1 MNEGIKSLQHFS
13 PSLAKNLNQISTY
26 RMFIDFLMGIF
37 RRLNIRCFEA
47 RILKFESSSLTER
60 YLKGD
65 VEKGERV

>member
-1 MNEGIKSLQHFS
+1 
-13 PSLAKNLNQISTY
+13 
-26 RMFIDFLMGIF
+26 MFIDFLMGIF